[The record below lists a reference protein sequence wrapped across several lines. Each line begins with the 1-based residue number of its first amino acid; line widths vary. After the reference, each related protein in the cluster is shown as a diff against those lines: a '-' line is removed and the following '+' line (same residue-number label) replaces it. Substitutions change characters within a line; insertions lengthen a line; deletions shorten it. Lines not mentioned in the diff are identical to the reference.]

1 MRKRAM
7 KTLYEGP
14 IFSLK
19 QVEGRDCI
27 VHPGAAV
34 ILPLLEPNIVLMIK
48 NKRFAVGKT
57 LWELP
62 AGTLEPDE
70 LPLMCAKRELEE
82 ETGFKAKEFK
92 PLLEF
97 YSTPGFSNE
106 KLYAFV
112 AEGLKPT
119 QQKTDAD
126 EEIEVHPVTWT
137 EILALIK
144 SGEIVDAKT
153 LTVLMHYILF

>member
-1 MRKRAM
+1 M
-7 KTLYEGP
+7 KTLYEGSV
-14 IFSLK
+14 FSLK
-19 QVEGRDCI
+19 QDGKREYI
-27 VHPGAAV
+27 THPGAAV

-70 LPLMCAKRELEE
+70 IPLMCAKRELEE

-119 QQKTDAD
+119 KQKTDPD
-126 EEIEVHPVTWT
+126 EEIEVHPLTWT
-137 EILALIK
+137 EILSLIK
-144 SGEIVDAKT
+144 SGEIVDGKT